1 MKQIVD
7 THSVARTFETE
18 NNSAEN
24 IKKEI
29 CKYIDEMSG
38 RLLGYPN
45 NENFQIFELTIKRYE
60 DKLESPGSDWFNG
73 VNLVYTPELESYK
86 KPKKEYS
93 IEIIANVIRNDPD
106 QYFLIVLSVVFGLQ
120 IFLFIYLF
128 NDFETL

>member
-7 THSVARTFETE
+7 TYSVVRTFETE
-18 NNSAEN
+18 DNSAEN

-38 RLLGYPN
+38 HLLGYPN

-60 DKLESPGSDWFNG
+60 DKLESPGSSYFHNG
-73 VNLVYTPELESYK
+73 INLVYTPELESYK
-86 KPKKEYS
+86 KPKKEYR

-106 QYFLIVLSVVFGLQ
+106 Q
-120 IFLFIYLF
+120 
-128 NDFETL
+128 

>member
-18 NNSAEN
+18 DNSAEN
-24 IKKEI
+24 IKKQI
-29 CKYIDEMSG
+29 GKYIDEMSDH
-38 RLLGYPN
+38 LLGYPN

-60 DKLESPGSDWFNG
+60 DKLESPGSSCFSG

-86 KPKKEYS
+86 KPKKEYC

-106 QYFLIVLSVVFGLQ
+106 Q
-120 IFLFIYLF
+120 
-128 NDFETL
+128 

>member
-7 THSVARTFETE
+7 AYSVVRTFETE
-18 NNSAEN
+18 DNSVEN

-29 CKYIDEMSG
+29 SKYIDEMSDHI
-38 RLLGYPN
+38 LGNPN

-60 DKLESPGSDWFNG
+60 DKLESPGSSCFTG

-86 KPKKEYS
+86 KPKKEYC

-106 QYFLIVLSVVFGLQ
+106 Q
-120 IFLFIYLF
+120 
-128 NDFETL
+128 

>member
-7 THSVARTFETE
+7 AYSVARTFETE
-18 NNSAEN
+18 DNSTEN

-60 DKLESPGSDWFNG
+60 DKLESPGSSCFNG

-86 KPKKEYS
+86 KLKKRYS
-93 IEIIANVIRNDPD
+93 INIVANVIRNDPD
-106 QYFLIVLSVVFGLQ
+106 Q
-120 IFLFIYLF
+120 
-128 NDFETL
+128 